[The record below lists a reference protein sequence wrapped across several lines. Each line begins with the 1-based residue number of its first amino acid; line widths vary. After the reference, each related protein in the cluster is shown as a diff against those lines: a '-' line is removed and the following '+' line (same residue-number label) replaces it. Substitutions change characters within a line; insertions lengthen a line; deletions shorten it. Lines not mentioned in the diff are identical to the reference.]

1 MPHPQTPKAPNE
13 GRKEG
18 VIPPCTGPHRRN
30 NRPGARIPR
39 LTQPNPKMVRRA
51 GLTALDIAIC
61 DPSPGQKYTASK
73 VCSLLFILRNFNV
86 SADLL
91 NNKF

>member
-18 VIPPCTGPHRRN
+18 VIPLCTGPHRRN
-30 NRPGARIPR
+30 DCSGARTPR
-39 LTQPNPKMVRRA
+39 LTQPNPKIVRLT

-61 DPSPGQKYTASK
+61 DPSPGQKYMASK

-91 NNKF
+91 NSIF

>member
-18 VIPPCTGPHRRN
+18 VIPLCTGPHRRN
-30 NRPGARIPR
+30 NRPGARAPR
-39 LTQPNPKMVRRA
+39 LTQPNPKIVRLT
-51 GLTALDIAIC
+51 GLTALDIAIWI
-61 DPSPGQKYTASK
+61 PVPGRNTRYPKSAPC
-73 VCSLLFILRNFNV
+73 VHLRDFNV